1 MRHNDIF
8 SSFIHG
14 IAWSTARRFIYSLP
28 LPIVMGFAVFL
39 GIGYLMK
46 RTGSRS
52 KSRR

>member
-14 IAWSTARRFIYSLP
+14 IAWSTARRFIYALP
-28 LPIVMGFAVFL
+28 LPVVIGFAIFL
-39 GIGYLMK
+39 GIGALMR